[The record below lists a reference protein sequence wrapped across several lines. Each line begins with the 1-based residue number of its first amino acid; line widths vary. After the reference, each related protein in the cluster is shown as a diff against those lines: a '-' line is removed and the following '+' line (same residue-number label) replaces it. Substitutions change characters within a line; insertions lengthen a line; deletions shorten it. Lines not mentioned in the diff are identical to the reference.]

1 MNNWKS
7 IAALFLLVLLTGC
20 MQEDFDFFYPDFS
33 YEIPQVNY
41 PGDNADDSLRVK
53 LGRHLFYDPA
63 LSLDSTISCASCH
76 IQAFGF
82 ADTAS
87 QSLGVAGR
95 RGRRNSPSLVNVAF
109 APYFMREGGVHSLEM
124 QVLVPIQEHEEF
136 DFNILEIVDRLKQN
150 PQYTTW
156 SMQAYGREMDAF
168 VLTRAIAAFE
178 RHMVSFNAP
187 FDRYLS
193 KRGRMALSAE
203 AVQGMALFYSDSLA
217 CGSCHA
223 GVLMTNFS
231 FGNNGLY
238 ETYSDPGRFRVT
250 GNPEDIGVFKVPSL
264 RNVAL
269 TAPYMHD
276 GSMRR
281 LDDVLDHYSR
291 GGYRHINKD
300 GRVRGF
306 TLSDADRRALLAF
319 LHSLTDVSVTKNAA
333 LSKPGS

>member
-1 MNNWKS
+1 MNSRKS
-7 IAALFLLVLLTGC
+7 IAVFFLLVLLIGC
-20 MQEDFDFFYPDFS
+20 RKEDFDFFYPDFL
-33 YEIPQVNY
+33 YKIPEITY
-41 PGDNADDSLRVK
+41 PEDNADDSLRVQ

-76 IQAFGF
+76 IQAYAF

-136 DFNILEIVDRLKQN
+136 DFNILEIVERLKQN
-150 PQYTTW
+150 PQYSTW
-156 SMQAYGREMDAF
+156 SMQTYGREMDAF

-178 RHMVSFNAP
+178 RRMVSFNAP
-187 FDRYLS
+187 FDKYLS
-193 KRGRMALSAE
+193 KQDRMALSAE
-203 AVQGMALFYSDSLA
+203 AVQGMTLFYSDSLA

-223 GVLMTNFS
+223 GVLLTNFS

-250 GNPEDIGVFKVPSL
+250 GKPEDIGVFKVPSL

-276 GSMRR
+276 GSLHR

-291 GGYRHINKD
+291 GGFSHVNKD
-300 GRVRGF
+300 ARIRGF
-306 TLSDADRRALLAF
+306 TLSEADRKAVLAF
-319 LHSLTDVSVTKNAA
+319 LNALTDVSVTKNSTLA
-333 LSKPGS
+333 KP